1 MNIIDQKITLNQENF
16 SDDVIKSPTSSRL
29 AKCIDPLSKDACF
42 EDVPIP
48 KYITITP
55 PKHNKYLNGNKDFKS
70 CLSSNTS
77 TSDYHNEGSGE
88 GIDTFNSS
96 IDPYSYTLSIN
107 PPKLQNIQEGSP
119 KVVKPEI
126 DDLHSNDDINPYNV
140 KSLEEILDGVDP
152 IEYKTM
158 IRDYSPRMFKRID
171 KCGHMVFEF
180 KASACNGSTYI
191 SSQCH
196 SDLCYECVR
205 NDRRTYHRVINY
217 IGNDL
222 LENVNW
228 LKLVITIPKDIR
240 RHFLSYDTIDKFT
253 NGIWDLLSNVLDL
266 NADERYD
273 RGGAVFKWHWFGTR
287 NDDFNPH
294 LEVMVP
300 CIRYGQPFEANIP
313 QDKLVKIK
321 RGIARRLSNITEESI
336 PLSRMN
342 IKVKPKTK
350 LGQILH
356 AFKYMLRST
365 INFKGLMNAPK
376 AVKQFMVDGRHGKKQ
391 VRYKGKL
398 WSTELKDWYKYLGL
412 NYETRN
418 KYKKPEWVDDNDV
431 PYKFVNSHNK
441 LTLNNELKQYG
452 TELRSISRVSYCTNH
467 PKVVNQKINEIVKS
481 GLESNNNK
489 VVSETIFRLKNFNPD
504 GHLMSWTREVI
515 ILSLSRKNY
524 MIENEGITTDICKQ
538 QIKYI
543 KSMNKD
549 AREHWLSVGSGDESE
564 NVRTG
569 FPTKTTNSIKG
580 GVEM

>member
-1 MNIIDQKITLNQENF
+1 MSEEQNNYTTP
-16 SDDVIKSPTSSRL
+16 SSTSL
-29 AKCIDPLSKDACF
+29 AKSLSVTPKNVDFVDPS
-42 EDVPIP
+42 IT
-48 KYITITP
+48 KYITIVP
-55 PKHNKYLNGNKDFKS
+55 PKSNKYPIGTEDSKS
-70 CLSSNTS
+70 YLSSDTS
-77 TSDYHNEGSGE
+77 TIDIHNEVYGG
-88 GIDTFNSS
+88 S
-96 IDPYSYTLSIN
+96 IDSVHSLI
-107 PPKLQNIQEGSP
+107 GSP
-119 KVVKPEI
+119 DPNLFKNPSKLEDIQDVVARRISNHTCVPKK
-126 DDLHSNDDINPYNV
+126 DDTNPYNV
-140 KSLEEILDGVDP
+140 KSLDEILGGVSP
-152 IEYKTM
+152 VAYKKM
-158 IRDYSPRMFKRID
+158 ILDYSDRMFKRID
-171 KCGHMVFEF
+171 NCGHMLFEF
-180 KASACNGSTYI
+180 KASESNDSTYI

-196 SDLCYECVR
+196 SDLCYQCVQ
-205 NDRRTYHRVINY
+205 NDKRTYHRVINY

-398 WSTELKDWYKYLGL
+398 WSTELKGWYKYLGFD
-412 NYETRN
+412 YETRN
-418 KYKKPEWVDDNDV
+418 KHKKKEWVDDNDT
-431 PYKFVNSHNK
+431 PYKFVDRHNK
-441 LTLNNELKQYG
+441 WKLNQEFKQYG
-452 TELRSISRVSYCTNH
+452 KELRDLSRISYCINN
-467 PKVVNQKINEIVKS
+467 PEVVNQKVNEIVKS

-489 VVSETIFRLKNFNPD
+489 LVVETICRLKDFNPD
-504 GHLMSWTREVI
+504 GLKISWTNEVI
-515 ILSLSRKNY
+515 ILALSKKNY
-524 MIENEGITTDICKQ
+524 MIENEDITTDICKKR
-538 QIKYI
+538 ITHFKL
-543 KSMNKD
+543 MNEEG
-549 AREHWLSVGSGDESE
+549 REHWLAVNSE
-564 NVRTG
+564 NESTNTQSG
-569 FPTKTTNSIKG
+569 FTAKTRNLMKG
-580 GVEM
+580 GKNHE